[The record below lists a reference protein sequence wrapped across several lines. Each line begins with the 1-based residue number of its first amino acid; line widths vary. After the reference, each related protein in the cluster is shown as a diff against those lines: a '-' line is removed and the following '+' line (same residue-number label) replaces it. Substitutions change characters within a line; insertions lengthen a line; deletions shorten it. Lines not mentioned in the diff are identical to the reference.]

1 MNSRVTLRILFACL
15 IATAGIQAVQAAE
28 TLKRYYAHDA
38 VEDQHGV
45 IAPWYQGQNGQ
56 FDYRVRIASE
66 TLRRYPWVTTRTAAG
81 IAPAY
86 AFNNTWRIAADGTIS
101 IPELNNWYNA
111 GRGQG
116 SARAILAWVDY
127 YRYTSDP
134 AALAHLE
141 VVADTVIRFSQTDA
155 RHPWPNFLISVPV
168 EGKIYGQA
176 DPDGWIQ
183 LDIVG
188 ETAVALLKAY
198 QLTGNERWLATVKHW
213 ADVFVEKRNRTPGAA
228 PWDRYANP
236 EKTRWGMTQTGNIQT
251 GGLVYQLVMLDEL
264 IRLGY
269 TGRNNDL
276 VEARDAAREYLRDV
290 LLPAWAENDTWGRS
304 YWDWEQAVQG
314 QTITDWTVRYLMDNK
329 DYFSN
334 WKNDVRNI
342 LTLFLNHTSVATE
355 SKSDVYSGAW
365 AFSESSNC
373 CGTSLAWGP
382 MELALDFAQYAV
394 EADDE
399 WAREMARRQQI
410 LATYE
415 VHDTGVVEDNIFGGA
430 LAADGWMNAAVPSS
444 LKWVLRTMGWL
455 PEIMGASRENH
466 VMRSTAVINSV
477 TYGKGRVQYSTFDA
491 PANTIDV
498 LRLAFEPVVVSA
510 DGKPLGRRSDLAANG
525 YTVKVLATGDSIVSI
540 RHDGSRKLVVEGD
553 DPQQVADD
561 GNLQFKGKWTTT
573 SNRAAWGGAVRTT
586 SRSGSAMEFS
596 FNGNQLRL
604 VGAVGPAGGKAD
616 VYVDGVRQL
625 VGIDFWNPRE
635 LQQQVVYYRN
645 GLSQGQHTVRI
656 VAQSDRNP
664 LSKGTLIAVDAVQ
677 YSAAQGENGYG
688 SGGGPA
694 ATQRMIFGY
703 TGRQDY
709 VDAQGHSWRPGTEFV
724 VRTGY
729 ETDSVARSW
738 WTTRQAIHVGGTASA
753 ELYRYGVHA
762 PELAVN
768 VTVAP
773 GNYYV
778 RLKFSENHYL
788 KPNQR
793 AIDIFIND
801 RKVVGRLDVLATAAA
816 SKQYQETL
824 QDELTPER
832 YRQPAQYAVDLVF
845 NDVKPANGIIEIRLV
860 GESVNGLPTEAIL
873 NSLEVGQAN
882 GGEGSL
888 PVSCTVGN

>member
-1 MNSRVTLRILFACL
+1 
-15 IATAGIQAVQAAE
+15 
-28 TLKRYYAHDA
+28 
-38 VEDQHGV
+38 
-45 IAPWYQGQNGQ
+45 
-56 FDYRVRIASE
+56 
-66 TLRRYPWVTTRTAAG
+66 
-81 IAPAY
+81 
-86 AFNNTWRIAADGTIS
+86 
-101 IPELNNWYNA
+101 
-111 GRGQG
+111 
-116 SARAILAWVDY
+116 
-127 YRYTSDP
+127 
-134 AALAHLE
+134 
-141 VVADTVIRFSQTDA
+141 
-155 RHPWPNFLISVPV
+155 
-168 EGKIYGQA
+168 
-176 DPDGWIQ
+176 
-183 LDIVG
+183 
-188 ETAVALLKAY
+188 
-198 QLTGNERWLATVKHW
+198 
-213 ADVFVEKRNRTPGAA
+213 
-228 PWDRYANP
+228 
-236 EKTRWGMTQTGNIQT
+236 
-251 GGLVYQLVMLDEL
+251 
-264 IRLGY
+264 
-269 TGRNNDL
+269 
-276 VEARDAAREYLRDV
+276 
-290 LLPAWAENDTWGRS
+290 
-304 YWDWEQAVQG
+304 
-314 QTITDWTVRYLMDNK
+314 
-329 DYFSN
+329 
-334 WKNDVRNI
+334 
-342 LTLFLNHTSVATE
+342 
-355 SKSDVYSGAW
+355 
-365 AFSESSNC
+365 
-373 CGTSLAWGP
+373 
-382 MELALDFAQYAV
+382 
-394 EADDE
+394 
-399 WAREMARRQQI
+399 
-410 LATYE
+410 
-415 VHDTGVVEDNIFGGA
+415 
-430 LAADGWMNAAVPSS
+430 
-444 LKWVLRTMGWL
+444 
-455 PEIMGASRENH
+455 
-466 VMRSTAVINSV
+466 
-477 TYGKGRVQYSTFDA
+477 
-491 PANTIDV
+491 
-498 LRLAFEPVVVSA
+498 
-510 DGKPLGRRSDLAANG
+510 
-525 YTVKVLATGDSIVSI
+525 
-540 RHDGSRKLVVEGD
+540 
-553 DPQQVADD
+553 
-561 GNLQFKGKWTTT
+561 
-573 SNRAAWGGAVRTT
+573 
-586 SRSGSAMEFS
+586 MEFS
-596 FNGNQLRL
+596 FHGNQLRL

-677 YSAAQGENGYG
+677 YSGAQGENGYG

-703 TGRQDY
+703 SGRQDY
-709 VDAQGHSWRPGTEFV
+709 VDAQGHAWRPGTEFV

-793 AIDIFIND
+793 AIDVFIND